1 LRRIDPEPI
10 IQTLE
15 GFDGEARQLTGR
27 QHRTEAWRDFL
38 LESGDPAVGV
48 LMQQRND
55 TDTQAIRQ
63 LIRNAHKEAARNK
76 PPASA
81 RALFRLLREMDE
93 SELLPPV
100 TGS

>member
-1 LRRIDPEPI
+1 
-10 IQTLE
+10 
-15 GFDGEARQLTGR
+15 
-27 QHRTEAWRDFL
+27 
-38 LESGDPAVGV
+38 

-81 RALFRLLREMDE
+81 RVLFRLLREMDE